1 MSDKSFFTTVRGRL
15 ITGFL
20 TVLPAALTVWVVLLI
35 ARLADWFSQPIFRL
49 LFDTSIPG
57 LGVVVTLILLYLIG
71 GIVQNRILSRV
82 VSWAE
87 NLVNKLPLVGKMY
100 SAVKQTVEAFKL
112 TSADEKFRRV
122 VFVEYPKSDS
132 WVLAFVTR
140 EMDFNGK
147 KSVALFI
154 PTTPNPTSG
163 FLIVVPEMNTL
174 RTNMSIEEAAKFI
187 ISGGVLMPQDMQIG
201 LVTTPPGGPQL

>member
-1 MSDKSFFTTVRGRL
+1 MSEKSFFATVRGRL

-49 LFDTSIPG
+49 VFDTRVPG
-57 LGVVVTLILLYLIG
+57 LGIVVTLILLYLVG

-82 VSWAE
+82 VAWAE

-122 VFVEYPKSDS
+122 VFVEYPKRDS

-140 EMDFNGK
+140 EMDFVGK
-147 KSVALFI
+147 KSVCLFV

-163 FLIVVPEMNTL
+163 FLIVVAEKDTL
-174 RTNMSIEEAAKFI
+174 RTSMTIEEAAKFI
-187 ISGGVLMPQDMQIG
+187 ISGGVLTPENMNIGMIAEGEMPE
-201 LVTTPPGGPQL
+201 T